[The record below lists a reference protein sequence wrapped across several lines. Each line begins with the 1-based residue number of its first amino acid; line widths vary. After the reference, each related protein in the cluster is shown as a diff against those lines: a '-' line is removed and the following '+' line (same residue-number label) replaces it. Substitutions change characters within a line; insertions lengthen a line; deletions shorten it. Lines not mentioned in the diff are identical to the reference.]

1 MIDTMMIY
9 YRCSGAAE
17 LFSTLG
23 RVSRYMREHNL
34 NPVHNNATYGG
45 AGFGF
50 EEINFKYRREY
61 GYYAIYIK
69 LRPKLLICKNNYI
82 NTLYPSDIAA
92 LSREFAKKAEK
103 IGLPNTDIMT
113 YGVERIDYAIDINME
128 SKKIQQYIAL
138 FKQGGIPKKL
148 MNEHTMRY
156 FDSDTNMY
164 LVGDGYNVNF
174 YDRYRTLVEKQ
185 ANEPRKKYACVE
197 RTKGKFRFEVQM
209 KKIDTNKLKKRGLIR
224 ENTVRE
230 FLSPALARQIILQ
243 HYDTIIGK
251 GDYFPYSEAI
261 SQIKSRSAKDI
272 LRRIRT
278 CGSIY
283 AAKEQFVSEA
293 EDKRKACKQFSE
305 ALNYIRD
312 KNINPVTLNA
322 YDDKL
327 INPRNLIC
335 DYFDDRRTIMTRRCD
350 A

>member
-1 MIDTMMIY
+1 MIDTMMIFH
-9 YRCSGAAE
+9 RCSGE
-17 LFSTLG
+17 TEIFSTLG
-23 RVSRYMREHNL
+23 KVSRYMREHNL
-34 NPVHNNATYGG
+34 NPVHNNTTYGG
-45 AGFGF
+45 ASFGF
-50 EEINFKYRREY
+50 EEIEFKYLRKY
-61 GYYAIYIK
+61 GYYAIHIK
-69 LRPKLLICKNNYI
+69 LRPKLLVSKNNYI

-92 LSREFAKKAEK
+92 LSREFTKKAKKM
-103 IGLPNTDIMT
+103 GLPNTDIMT
-113 YGVERIDYAIDINME
+113 YGVRRIDYAVDINIDPQ
-128 SKKIQQYIAL
+128 KIPRYLAL

-148 MNEHTMRY
+148 MNERTMRY

-164 LVGDGYNVNF
+164 LIGDGYNINF

-185 ANEPRKKYACVE
+185 ANEPRKKYACVG
-197 RTKGKFRFEVQM
+197 RTKGKFRFEVQL
-209 KKIDTNKLKKRGLIR
+209 KEIDTYKLKQRGFIK
-224 ENTVRE
+224 ENMVGE
-230 FLSPALARQIILQ
+230 FLNPILAKHIILQ
-243 HYDTIIGK
+243 HYDSIIGQ
-251 GDYFPYSEAI
+251 GDYVPYSEAI
-261 SQIKSRSAKDI
+261 GKIKSRIAKDI

-350 A
+350 T